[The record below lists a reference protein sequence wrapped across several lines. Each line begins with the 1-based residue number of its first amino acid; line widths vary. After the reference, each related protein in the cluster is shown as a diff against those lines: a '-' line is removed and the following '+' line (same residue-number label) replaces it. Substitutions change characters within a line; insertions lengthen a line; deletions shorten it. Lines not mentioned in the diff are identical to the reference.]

1 MAHKPFVAI
10 TDSWVEVTGLI
21 TAYDS
26 DKQYNVQNL
35 AHCNVAFSV
44 GASSPMTTMSY
55 TEIHDFDVIVVPK
68 DCIGLWAKCI
78 GATAGI
84 LSIEEA

>member
-26 DKQYNVQNL
+26 GKQYNVQNL
-35 AHCNVAFSV
+35 SHCNVAFCIS
-44 GASSPMTTMSY
+44 ASTPLTTMSY
-55 TEIHDFDVIVVPK
+55 TEAKDYDITVVPK
-68 DCIGLWAKCI
+68 DVIGLWAKCI
-78 GATAGI
+78 GATVGA
-84 LSIEEA
+84 LSIEEV